1 MAEMSTTRKRRSIVT
16 GVLLILLGVWG
27 GLAPFVG
34 PYFHFAYTPDTT
46 WHYTQAR
53 LWLEVLPAG
62 AAVLGGVVVMI
73 STSRLLAAIGGI
85 LAMLGG
91 GWFVVGTVANTVWTR
106 LGTPGVPVG
115 DSPKRIAA
123 EKLGMFSG
131 LGAVIVLVAAL
142 AIGVAAA
149 SALRAGYSP
158 EADTDDDADDE
169 TDARTRAGTMA
180 GNFWGD
186 ER

>member
-1 MAEMSTTRKRRSIVT
+1 MAEMSTTRKRRSVIT
-16 GVLLILLGVWG
+16 GVLLILLGAWG

-53 LWLEVLPAG
+53 LWLEVLPGG
-62 AAVLGGVVVMI
+62 AAVLGGVIVLI
-73 STSRLLAAIGGI
+73 STSRLLAASGGI

-91 GWFVVGTVANTVWTR
+91 GWLVVGTVVNTVWTR

-115 DSPKRIAA
+115 VSPKRIAL

-131 LGAVIVLVAAL
+131 LGAVIVFVAAL
-142 AIGVAAA
+142 AIGIAAA
-149 SALRAGYSP
+149 TALQTGYTP
-158 EADTDDDADDE
+158 EAGTGDDADDE
-169 TDARTRAGTMA
+169 TEPRTEAGTA
-180 GNFWGD
+180 ARSFWSD

>member
-73 STSRLLAAIGGI
+73 STSRLLAAAGGI

-91 GWFVVGTVANTVWTR
+91 GWFVVGTVVNTVWTR
-106 LGTPGVPVG
+106 LGSPGVPVG
-115 DSPKRIAA
+115 VSPKRIAL

-131 LGAVIVLVAAL
+131 LGAVIVFVAAL
-142 AIGVAAA
+142 AIGIAAA
-149 SALRAGYSP
+149 TAYQSRYGP
-158 EADTDDDADDE
+158 EADAADDE
-169 TDARTRAGTMA
+169 TDAGTEAETVAGS
-180 GNFWGD
+180 FWGD
-186 ER
+186 AR

>member
-73 STSRLLAAIGGI
+73 STSRLLAAAGGI

-91 GWFVVGTVANTVWTR
+91 GWFVVGTVVNTVWTR
-106 LGTPGVPVG
+106 LG
-115 DSPKRIAA
+115 SPSKSLRA
-123 EKLGMFSG
+123 
-131 LGAVIVLVAAL
+131 
-142 AIGVAAA
+142 AAA
-149 SALRAGYSP
+149 SLHCGLVGLSMPISFSTSIAVMGLNGP
-158 EADTDDDADDE
+158 
-169 TDARTRAGTMA
+169 
-180 GNFWGD
+180 
-186 ER
+186 

>member
-1 MAEMSTTRKRRSIVT
+1 MAEMTTIRKRRSIVT

-34 PYFHFAYTPDTT
+34 PYFHFAYTPDTA

-73 STSRLLAAIGGI
+73 STSRLLAAAGGI

-91 GWFVVGTVANTVWTR
+91 GWFVVGTVVNTVWTR

-115 DSPKRIAA
+115 VSPKRIAA

-131 LGAVIVLVAAL
+131 LGAVIVFVAAL
-142 AIGVAAA
+142 AIGIAAA
-149 SALRAGYSP
+149 AAFQTRLGP
-158 EADTDDDADDE
+158 EADSDADADDE
-169 TDARTRAGTMA
+169 TDARTEAQSMA
-180 GNFWGD
+180 GKFWGD

>member
-16 GVLLILLGVWG
+16 GVLLILLGAWG

-73 STSRLLAAIGGI
+73 STSRVLAAAGGI

-91 GWFVVGTVANTVWTR
+91 GWFVVGTVVNTVWTR

-115 DSPKRIAA
+115 VSAKRIAA

-131 LGAVIVLVAAL
+131 LGAVIVFVAAL
-142 AIGVAAA
+142 SIGIAVATAYQ
-149 SALRAGYSP
+149 SRYGP
-158 EADTDDDADDE
+158 EADAADDE
-169 TDARTRAGTMA
+169 TDAGTEAETVAGS
-180 GNFWGD
+180 FWGD
-186 ER
+186 AR

>member
-1 MAEMSTTRKRRSIVT
+1 MAEMTTIRKRRSIVT
-16 GVLLILLGVWG
+16 GVLLILLGAWG

-34 PYFHFAYTPDTT
+34 PYFHYAYTPDTA

-73 STSRLLAAIGGI
+73 STRRLLAAAGGI

-91 GWFVVGTVANTVWTR
+91 AWFVVGTVVNTVWTR
-106 LGTPGVPVG
+106 LGTPGLPVG
-115 DSPKRIAA
+115 VSAKRIAA

-131 LGAVIVLVAAL
+131 LGAVIVFVAAL
-142 AIGVAAA
+142 AIGIAVAAA
-149 SALRAGYSP
+149 LRNGYAP
-158 EADTDDDADDE
+158 GDDIDGDADDDAG
-169 TDARTRAGTMA
+169 ARTEAEITAGS
-180 GNFWGD
+180 FWGD
-186 ER
+186 DR